1 MGFALYKLKDEKAA
15 IRQRG
20 GNMTKGQLLKKI
32 AHLESINDQLVTE
45 VTYVDH
51 LMRLVGFS
59 EGLVGVK
66 ATAEEI
72 VEKGYPEINEK

>member
-1 MGFALYKLKDEKAA
+1 MRTFRRSVPAGQEVF
-15 IRQRG
+15 
-20 GNMTKGQLLKKI
+20 MTKGQLLKKI

-59 EGLVGVK
+59 EGLNGVK

-72 VEKGYPEINEK
+72 IEKGYPELNEND